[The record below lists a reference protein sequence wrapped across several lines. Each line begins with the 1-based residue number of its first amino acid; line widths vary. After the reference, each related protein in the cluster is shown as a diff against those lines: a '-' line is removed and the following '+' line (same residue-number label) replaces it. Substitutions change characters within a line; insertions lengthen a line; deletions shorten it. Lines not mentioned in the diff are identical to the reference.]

1 MFGLNLENHF
11 AKLGDGF
18 FTQQSAE
25 KVAVRPQLLH
35 ANASAASLIDLDPAI
50 FADPRF
56 AAAMAGNIP
65 LEGFAPLATVYSGHQ
80 FGVWAGQLGDGRA
93 LLIGQVRNARG
104 DLWDIQ
110 LKGAGRTLYSRS
122 ADGRAVLRSSIRE
135 YLCGE
140 AMHALGIPTSRALSL
155 VATGET
161 VMREAPEPG
170 AVIARLAPS
179 HVRFGHFEHFHYAG
193 KAEMV
198 RALLDHVIAAHF
210 PGLSDAEFFGEAV
223 RRTAVMVAQWQ
234 AVGFAHG
241 VMNTDNMSILG
252 LTLDYGPF
260 GFMDGYDPHFICNH
274 TDSQGRYSVINQP
287 GVAHWNLRAL
297 AAALSR
303 VVPAEALVAE
313 LKNFEHYFAT
323 QYRLLLRAKLG
334 LVRDGELVA
343 TAAVHLGGRLLVVDP
358 VGCITRLDPAGR
370 RLALRAGFDWQVG
383 SLVQPGQLQLL
394 ADSMADALVR
404 VLRHQCGLRDVT
416 ELLLTDPLPA
426 VSDIDGLM
434 FSGGVGEYVY
444 HRESR
449 DFGDLGKLFGEA
461 LRLRLDAG
469 ALPWA
474 LLPAGEC
481 LRATV
486 LGASEYSVQLS
497 GNTTFVSNPGVLLPR
512 KNLQVVPLAFALPER
527 IESAEVARALT
538 RSFLRHDLRE
548 GEQDNAISLRWSGTP
563 NYARLAA
570 LADGLLA
577 ALPRSLAAGR
587 ALYLVADGD
596 IAQTLGHLL
605 QEDPRVRGE
614 VLVIDGVTLW
624 GFDFIDLGRIR
635 MPSRTVPVTIKSLV
649 FSEDPRAHGKS
660 DPAHAQGHRHE
671 HDHSHAHGHDHGH
684 SHSHGHDPS
693 HGHDHGHPHSHDHGH
708 TA

>member
-1 MFGLNLENHF
+1 MPLSDTKAPSGGHTLQDHQLGTD
-11 AKLGDGF
+11 LGDAHAHGEGADHDHDHDDF
-18 FTQQSAE
+18 ERVPGAADHALWLQDNVVLHSVGIDIGSAGTQVVFSNLHLQRVSDQLSTRYVVVAREPVYQSPSTLTPYQSETLIDAKAIGDIIE
-25 KVAVRPQLLH
+25 RAY
-35 ANASAASLIDLDPAI
+35 AASGLHPDQIDA
-50 FADPRF
+50 
-56 AAAMAGNIP
+56 
-65 LEGFAPLATVYSGHQ
+65 
-80 FGVWAGQLGDGRA
+80 
-93 LLIGQVRNARG
+93 
-104 DLWDIQ
+104 
-110 LKGAGRTLYSRS
+110 
-122 ADGRAVLRSSIRE
+122 
-135 YLCGE
+135 
-140 AMHALGIPTSRALSL
+140 
-155 VATGET
+155 
-161 VMREAPEPG
+161 G
-170 AVIARLAPS
+170 AVILTGEALRRENGQAI
-179 HVRFGHFEHFHYAG
+179 
-193 KAEMV
+193 AEMLAEQGGEFV
-198 RALLDHVIAAHF
+198 CATAGHHMESMLAVFGSGAA
-210 PGLSDAEFFGEAV
+210 
-223 RRTAVMVAQWQ
+223 RRSYDDKST
-234 AVGFAHG
+234 
-241 VMNTDNMSILG
+241 ILNVDIG
-252 LTLDYGPF
+252 GGT
-260 GFMDGYDPHFICNH
+260 
-274 TDSQGRYSVINQP
+274 T
-287 GVAHWNLRAL
+287 
-297 AAALSR
+297 
-303 VVPAEALVAE
+303 
-313 LKNFEHYFAT
+313 
-323 QYRLLLRAKLG
+323 KLG

-444 HRESR
+444 RRESR

-497 GNTTFVSNPGVLLPR
+497 GNTTYVSNPGVLLPR

-660 DPAHAQGHRHE
+660 DPAHAPGHRHE
-671 HDHSHAHGHDHGH
+671 HDHSHAHGHEHSHGPDHGH
-684 SHSHGHDPS
+684 SHSHD
-693 HGHDHGHPHSHDHGH
+693 HDHGHGHTHSHDHGH

>member
-1 MFGLNLENHF
+1 MPLSDTKAPTGGHTLQDHQLGTD
-11 AKLGDGF
+11 LGDAHAHGEGADHDHDHDDF
-18 FTQQSAE
+18 ERVPGACDHALWLQDNVVLHSVGIDIGSAGTQVVFSNLHLQRVSDQLSTRYVVVAREPVYQSPSTLTPYQSETLIDAKAIGDIIE
-25 KVAVRPQLLH
+25 RAY
-35 ANASAASLIDLDPAI
+35 AASGLHPDQIDA
-50 FADPRF
+50 
-56 AAAMAGNIP
+56 
-65 LEGFAPLATVYSGHQ
+65 
-80 FGVWAGQLGDGRA
+80 
-93 LLIGQVRNARG
+93 
-104 DLWDIQ
+104 
-110 LKGAGRTLYSRS
+110 
-122 ADGRAVLRSSIRE
+122 
-135 YLCGE
+135 
-140 AMHALGIPTSRALSL
+140 
-155 VATGET
+155 
-161 VMREAPEPG
+161 G
-170 AVIARLAPS
+170 AVILTGEALRRENGQAI
-179 HVRFGHFEHFHYAG
+179 
-193 KAEMV
+193 AEMLAEQGGEFV
-198 RALLDHVIAAHF
+198 CATAGHHMESMLAVFGSGAA
-210 PGLSDAEFFGEAV
+210 
-223 RRTAVMVAQWQ
+223 RRSYDDKST
-234 AVGFAHG
+234 
-241 VMNTDNMSILG
+241 ILNVDIG
-252 LTLDYGPF
+252 GGT
-260 GFMDGYDPHFICNH
+260 
-274 TDSQGRYSVINQP
+274 T
-287 GVAHWNLRAL
+287 
-297 AAALSR
+297 
-303 VVPAEALVAE
+303 
-313 LKNFEHYFAT
+313 
-323 QYRLLLRAKLG
+323 KLG

-444 HRESR
+444 RRESR

-497 GNTTFVSNPGVLLPR
+497 GNTTFVSNPGALLPR

-660 DPAHAQGHRHE
+660 DPAHAPGHRHE
-671 HDHSHAHGHDHGH
+671 HDHSHAHGHEHSHGHDHGH
-684 SHSHGHDPS
+684 SHSHD
-693 HGHDHGHPHSHDHGH
+693 HDHGHGHTHSHDHGH

>member
-1 MFGLNLENHF
+1 MPLSDTKAPSGGHTLQDHQLGTD
-11 AKLGDGF
+11 LGDAHAHGEGADHDHDHDDF
-18 FTQQSAE
+18 ERVPGAADHALWLQDNVVLHSVGIDIGSAGTQVVFSNLHLQRVSDQLSTRYVVVAREPVYQSPSTLTPYQSETLIDAKAIGDIIE
-25 KVAVRPQLLH
+25 RAY
-35 ANASAASLIDLDPAI
+35 AASGLHPDQIDA
-50 FADPRF
+50 
-56 AAAMAGNIP
+56 
-65 LEGFAPLATVYSGHQ
+65 
-80 FGVWAGQLGDGRA
+80 
-93 LLIGQVRNARG
+93 
-104 DLWDIQ
+104 
-110 LKGAGRTLYSRS
+110 
-122 ADGRAVLRSSIRE
+122 
-135 YLCGE
+135 
-140 AMHALGIPTSRALSL
+140 
-155 VATGET
+155 
-161 VMREAPEPG
+161 G
-170 AVIARLAPS
+170 AVILTGEALRRENGQAI
-179 HVRFGHFEHFHYAG
+179 
-193 KAEMV
+193 AEMLAEQGGEFV
-198 RALLDHVIAAHF
+198 CATAGHHMESMLAVFGSGAA
-210 PGLSDAEFFGEAV
+210 
-223 RRTAVMVAQWQ
+223 RRSYDDKST
-234 AVGFAHG
+234 
-241 VMNTDNMSILG
+241 ILNVDIG
-252 LTLDYGPF
+252 GGT
-260 GFMDGYDPHFICNH
+260 
-274 TDSQGRYSVINQP
+274 T
-287 GVAHWNLRAL
+287 
-297 AAALSR
+297 
-303 VVPAEALVAE
+303 
-313 LKNFEHYFAT
+313 
-323 QYRLLLRAKLG
+323 KLG

-444 HRESR
+444 RRESR

-497 GNTTFVSNPGVLLPR
+497 GNTTYVSNPGVLLPR

-660 DPAHAQGHRHE
+660 DPAHAPGHRHE
-671 HDHSHAHGHDHGH
+671 HDHSHAHGHEHSHGPDHGH
-684 SHSHGHDPS
+684 SHSH
-693 HGHDHGHPHSHDHGH
+693 DHTHSHDHGH

>member
-1 MFGLNLENHF
+1 MPLSDTKAPSGGHTLQDHQLGTD
-11 AKLGDGF
+11 LGDAHAHGEGADHDHDHDDF
-18 FTQQSAE
+18 ERVPGAADHALWLQDNVVLHSVGIDIGSAGTQVVFSNLHLQRVSDQLSTRYVVVAREPVYQSPSTLTPYQSETLIDAKAIGDIIE
-25 KVAVRPQLLH
+25 RAY
-35 ANASAASLIDLDPAI
+35 AASGLHPDQIDA
-50 FADPRF
+50 
-56 AAAMAGNIP
+56 
-65 LEGFAPLATVYSGHQ
+65 
-80 FGVWAGQLGDGRA
+80 
-93 LLIGQVRNARG
+93 
-104 DLWDIQ
+104 
-110 LKGAGRTLYSRS
+110 
-122 ADGRAVLRSSIRE
+122 
-135 YLCGE
+135 
-140 AMHALGIPTSRALSL
+140 
-155 VATGET
+155 
-161 VMREAPEPG
+161 G
-170 AVIARLAPS
+170 AVILTGEALRRENGQAI
-179 HVRFGHFEHFHYAG
+179 
-193 KAEMV
+193 AEMLAEQGGEFV
-198 RALLDHVIAAHF
+198 CATAGHHMESMLAVFGSGAA
-210 PGLSDAEFFGEAV
+210 
-223 RRTAVMVAQWQ
+223 RRSYDDKST
-234 AVGFAHG
+234 
-241 VMNTDNMSILG
+241 ILNVDIG
-252 LTLDYGPF
+252 GGT
-260 GFMDGYDPHFICNH
+260 
-274 TDSQGRYSVINQP
+274 T
-287 GVAHWNLRAL
+287 
-297 AAALSR
+297 
-303 VVPAEALVAE
+303 
-313 LKNFEHYFAT
+313 
-323 QYRLLLRAKLG
+323 KLG

-444 HRESR
+444 RRESR

-497 GNTTFVSNPGVLLPR
+497 GNTTYVSNPGALLPR

-660 DPAHAQGHRHE
+660 DPAHAPGHRHE
-671 HDHSHAHGHDHGH
+671 HDHSHAHGHEHSHGPDHGH
-684 SHSHGHDPS
+684 SHSHDHEHA
-693 HGHDHGHPHSHDHGH
+693 HGHDHTHSHDHGH

>member
-1 MFGLNLENHF
+1 MPLSDTKAPSGGHTLQDHQLGTD
-11 AKLGDGF
+11 LGDAHAHGEGADHDHDHDDF
-18 FTQQSAE
+18 ERVPGAADHALWLQDNVVLHSVGIDIGSAGTQVVFSNLHLQRVSDQLSTRYVVVAREPVYQSPSTLTPYQSETLIDAKAIGDIIE
-25 KVAVRPQLLH
+25 RAY
-35 ANASAASLIDLDPAI
+35 AASGLHPDQIDA
-50 FADPRF
+50 
-56 AAAMAGNIP
+56 
-65 LEGFAPLATVYSGHQ
+65 
-80 FGVWAGQLGDGRA
+80 
-93 LLIGQVRNARG
+93 
-104 DLWDIQ
+104 
-110 LKGAGRTLYSRS
+110 
-122 ADGRAVLRSSIRE
+122 
-135 YLCGE
+135 
-140 AMHALGIPTSRALSL
+140 
-155 VATGET
+155 
-161 VMREAPEPG
+161 G
-170 AVIARLAPS
+170 AVILTGEALRRENGQAI
-179 HVRFGHFEHFHYAG
+179 
-193 KAEMV
+193 AEMLAEQGGEFV
-198 RALLDHVIAAHF
+198 CATAGHHMESMLAVFGSGAA
-210 PGLSDAEFFGEAV
+210 
-223 RRTAVMVAQWQ
+223 RRSYDDKST
-234 AVGFAHG
+234 
-241 VMNTDNMSILG
+241 ILNVDIG
-252 LTLDYGPF
+252 GGT
-260 GFMDGYDPHFICNH
+260 
-274 TDSQGRYSVINQP
+274 T
-287 GVAHWNLRAL
+287 
-297 AAALSR
+297 
-303 VVPAEALVAE
+303 
-313 LKNFEHYFAT
+313 
-323 QYRLLLRAKLG
+323 KLG

-444 HRESR
+444 RRESR

-497 GNTTFVSNPGVLLPR
+497 GNTTFVSNPGALLPR

-660 DPAHAQGHRHE
+660 DPAHAPGHRHE
-671 HDHSHAHGHDHGH
+671 HDHSHAHGHEHSHGPDHGH
-684 SHSHGHDPS
+684 SHSHDHDHG
-693 HGHDHGHPHSHDHGH
+693 HGHDHTHSHDHGH